1 VFHVPNEIS
10 VAEDVD
16 WGVVNQLKVI
26 EGEYKVGSEDVCTVQ
41 GRD

>member
-1 VFHVPNEIS
+1 MFHVPNKIS
-10 VAEDVD
+10 VADVD

-26 EGEYKVGSEDVCTVQ
+26 EGEYKVGSEDVCIVQ